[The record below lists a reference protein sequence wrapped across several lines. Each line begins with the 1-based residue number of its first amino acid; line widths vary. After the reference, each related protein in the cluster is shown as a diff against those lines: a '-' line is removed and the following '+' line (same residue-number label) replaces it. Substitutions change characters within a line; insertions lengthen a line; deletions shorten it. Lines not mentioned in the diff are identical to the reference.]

1 MKESI
6 DQLLEYP
13 IGMTLGLFSVAI
25 LELIV
30 FLSCFE
36 FAARYR
42 CWDEIKRGNM
52 AAALATAGKI
62 FGICN
67 IFRYS
72 AAIHGTI
79 YDFMT
84 WSFIG
89 TILLF
94 ISYLLFEF
102 VTPVFRID
110 REIAEDNRAVG
121 VIALGISVS
130 LSFVIGASLG

>member
-1 MKESI
+1 MIGSV
-6 DQLLEYP
+6 DP
-13 IGMTLGLFSVAI
+13 ILQHPLGMTLGLFSVAI

-36 FAARYR
+36 WAARYR
-42 CWDEIKRGNM
+42 CWEEIKRGNM
-52 AAALATAGKI
+52 AAALATGGKI

-67 IFRYS
+67 IFRYAS
-72 AAIHGTI
+72 SKATI
-79 YDFMT
+79 YDFIV

-89 TILLF
+89 TVLLF
-94 ISYLLFEF
+94 LSYLLFEF

-121 VIALGISVS
+121 VLALSISVS
-130 LSFVIGASLG
+130 LSFLIGASLN

>member
-6 DQLLEYP
+6 DRLLEYP

-30 FLSCFE
+30 FLYCFE

-67 IFRYS
+67 IIRYS
-72 AAIHGTI
+72 AALHGTI
-79 YDFMT
+79 YDFMI
-84 WSFIG
+84 WSFAG

-94 ISYLLFEF
+94 ISYILFEF

-121 VIALGISVS
+121 IIALGISVS

>member
-1 MKESI
+1 MLESV
-6 DQLLEYP
+6 DPLLEHP

-36 FAARYR
+36 LAARYR
-42 CWDEIKRGNM
+42 CWEEIKRGNM

-67 IFRYS
+67 IFRY
-72 AAIHGTI
+72 AASYGSI
-79 YDFMT
+79 YDFMI
-84 WSFIG
+84 WSSIG
-89 TILLF
+89 TALLF
-94 ISYLLFEF
+94 VSYLLFEF

-121 VIALGISVS
+121 IIALGISVS
-130 LSFVIGASLG
+130 LSFVIGASLK